1 MAKRSSSAA
10 LKAPARG
17 VVRVQAKRPIDIDEM
32 FRRIRIAIKPFKK
45 AAMFELAEDGFD
57 SVFEQLV
64 ACIISI
70 RTRDETTIPTARRL
84 FEVARTPAAIANLKW
99 SQLDNLISASTFHEP
114 KATTIL
120 EIAHRTVSE
129 FVGQLPC

>member
-1 MAKRSSSAA
+1 MAKRISSVV
-10 LKAPARG
+10 LPAEP
-17 VVRVQAKRPIDIDEM
+17 VRVGVKRPIDIDEM
-32 FRRIRIAIKPFKK
+32 LRRIREAIKPFKK

-84 FEVARTPAAIANLKW
+84 LEVARTPEAVSRLTEKQID
-99 SQLDNLISASTFHEP
+99 SLINAS
-114 KATTIL
+114 
-120 EIAHRTVSE
+120 
-129 FVGQLPC
+129 